1 LGVTQVLQK
10 LLAVTA
16 EERGDRGELQQQQ
29 TKYSLFFTAAAAV
42 HRVLR
47 EELVLSPGFE
57 TI

>member
-1 LGVTQVLQK
+1 LQK